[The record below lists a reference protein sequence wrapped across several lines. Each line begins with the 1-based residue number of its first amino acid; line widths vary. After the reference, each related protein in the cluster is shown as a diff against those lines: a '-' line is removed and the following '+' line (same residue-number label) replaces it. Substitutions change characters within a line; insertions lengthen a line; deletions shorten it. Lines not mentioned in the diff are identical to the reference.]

1 MGGSRLRMLGTPS
14 QDVLPDCR
22 PVSPHERAMCSGE
35 YREGQGLPGRWEVVV
50 WRCLSKIQK
59 ILEGHHGESERGRL
73 GLGMW

>member
-1 MGGSRLRMLGTPS
+1 
-14 QDVLPDCR
+14 
-22 PVSPHERAMCSGE
+22 MCSGE